1 MKHYEFK
8 AQRVHMRG
16 MPMEELNQL
25 GKRGFRVVASSIH
38 NNDFVLLL
46 EKEFGDAAPK
56 RAPKK
61 KEPKPKKEEQLELEL
76 DVIESASAEE

>member
-1 MKHYEFK
+1 
-8 AQRVHMRG
+8 
-16 MPMEELNQL
+16 
-25 GKRGFRVVASSIH
+25 VVASSIH